1 LSWKIGL
8 PRALF
13 YHTYFPLWSTFF
25 EALGVEVLVSPQTN
39 KVILDQGVK
48 SVVDETCLPVKV
60 FFGHVATL
68 CEAEI
73 DFLFVPRLISVEKKA
88 YICPK
93 FMGLPDML
101 RASKIK
107 HPPLIKPVINKVKS
121 SNINSFLWDC
131 ASPFT
136 GKWPKIKKAWQEA
149 KQEQDKYEQKL
160 VRENDNDN
168 HLNILIL
175 GHDYN
180 LYDHYL
186 NMGLWE
192 MLQNLGCSIT
202 TPAQISKE
210 ERDHQLKKF
219 PKSIFWTYGRNL
231 LGSVYSFMQKPG
243 IKGVII
249 LSSFGCGIDSFID
262 NLIIRRLIEHKIPYL
277 NVILDEHTGEGGLL
291 TRVEAFVDIIRW
303 RRDYHQNYFSPHG
316 YNVGSCERNVRIHGV
331 GCDCTTTSH

>member
-1 LSWKIGL
+1 MSWKIGI

-13 YHTYFPLWSTFF
+13 YHTYYPLWSTFF
-25 EALGVEVLVSPQTN
+25 EALGGEVIVSPPTN

-68 CEAEI
+68 CETKI
-73 DFLFVPRLISVEKKA
+73 DYLFVPRLISVEKRA

-121 SNINSFLWDC
+121 TNVNSFLWDC

-136 GKWPKIKKAWQEA
+136 GKWLNIKKAWQEA
-149 KQEQDKYEQKL
+149 KQEQEKYEQKL
-160 VRENDNDN
+160 IRETEHND
-168 HLNILIL
+168 LNILIL

-186 NMGLWE
+186 NLGLWE
-192 MLQNLGCSIT
+192 KLQNLGCSII

-219 PKSIFWTYGRNL
+219 PKFVFWTYGRNL
-231 LGSVYSFMQKPG
+231 LGSVYSFIEKPG
-243 IKGVII
+243 IKGVIN
-249 LSSFGCGIDSFID
+249 LTSFGCGIDSFID
-262 NLIIRRLIEHKIPYL
+262 SLIIRRLIEHQIPYL
-277 NVILDEHTGEGGLL
+277 NIIIDEHTGEAGLL

-303 RRDYHQNYFSPHG
+303 RRDDHQNYFPAHG
-316 YNVGSCERNVRIHGV
+316 YNVGSCERDARIHGV
-331 GCDCTTTSH
+331 RCNCTPTSH